1 LNLTS
6 GQPVPDRNDGTC
18 LAAREGENMLDRHCY
33 LGLGLVLLVATTNA
47 ASAAEETVT
56 RNPKPCGGYY
66 ACIEV
71 QPSQPDS
78 ILDQGKFTDPK
89 GARP

>member
-1 LNLTS
+1 
-6 GQPVPDRNDGTC
+6 
-18 LAAREGENMLDRHCY
+18 MFDRHLY
-33 LGLGLVLLVATTNA
+33 LDLGFLLLIITTHG
-47 ASAAEETVT
+47 ASAAETDT

>member
-1 LNLTS
+1 
-6 GQPVPDRNDGTC
+6 
-18 LAAREGENMLDRHCY
+18 MLDRHLF
-33 LGLGLVLLVATTNA
+33 LGLGFLLLIVTTNG
-47 ASAAEETVT
+47 ASAAEEPDT

-78 ILDQGKFTDPK
+78 ILDQGKFTDP
-89 GARP
+89 GSAQP

>member
-1 LNLTS
+1 
-6 GQPVPDRNDGTC
+6 
-18 LAAREGENMLDRHCY
+18 MFDRHLY
-33 LGLGLVLLVATTNA
+33 LGLGLLLLVATTNG
-47 ASAAEETVT
+47 ASAAEETDT

-78 ILDQGKFTDPK
+78 IFDQGKFTDPK

>member
-1 LNLTS
+1 MEQARIVKSATEMRTLARRGEWHGTTAGHCSAYQQANLVIL
-6 GQPVPDRNDGTC
+6 PKE
-18 LAAREGENMLDRHCY
+18 AAPEF
-33 LGLGLVLLVATTNA
+33 A
-47 ASAAEETVT
+47 AFCT

>member
-1 LNLTS
+1 
-6 GQPVPDRNDGTC
+6 
-18 LAAREGENMLDRHCY
+18 MFDRHLY
-33 LGLGLVLLVATTNA
+33 LGLGFLLLVANA
-47 ASAAEETVT
+47 NWASAAEETDT

>member
-1 LNLTS
+1 
-6 GQPVPDRNDGTC
+6 
-18 LAAREGENMLDRHCY
+18 MLDRHLD
-33 LGLGLVLLVATTNA
+33 LGLGLLFLLATANWA
-47 ASAAEETVT
+47 GAAEETDT

>member
-1 LNLTS
+1 MF
-6 GQPVPDRNDGTC
+6 DRQ
-18 LAAREGENMLDRHCY
+18 LY
-33 LGLGLVLLVATTNA
+33 LGLGLLLLIVSTNG
-47 ASAAEETVT
+47 ASAAEEADT
-56 RNPKPCGGYY
+56 RNSKPCGGYY